1 MMGKP
6 GTCLAVRAPLGNDDG
21 IAGGNRHRTQRD
33 PDLRTGRSASY
44 AARQGPAAMGGW
56 EGANSGCAG
65 AHIAQGPPRSHMP
78 ASSYQHCTKT
88 AVSFRFF
95 GCPGRRGTLG
105 CQGAAQYLGWA
116 RGRLIYT
123 RCE

>member
-1 MMGKP
+1 MGAE
-6 GTCLAVRAPLGNDDG
+6 L
-21 IAGGNRHRTQRD
+21 AGGAW
-33 PDLRTGRSASY
+33 GEV
-44 AARQGPAAMGGW
+44 RQGPAAMGRG
-56 EGANSGCAG
+56 EGAASGCAG
-65 AHIAQGPPRSHMP
+65 ARTSQGGPRPHMP
-78 ASSYQHCTKT
+78 VTSYQHCTKT
-88 AVSFRFF
+88 AVSFRSF